1 MFTGSEAAQDL
12 GRTHPQFYG
21 PRCEY
26 WTPLQAHIDHA
37 KLIRFKSVS
46 SKSLISM
53 FAKEPSTLDTL
64 LRMTRGFTSNPVLRQ
79 DLLQEALIHLWLM
92 ETRRPEQTKSW
103 YLQSC
108 KFHLHHYLASG
119 RSVDS
124 AKRAH
129 DRTGSEG
136 NFDEEDPMSA
146 LADAGPS
153 LVSRVSARDL
163 ISVLSSYLS
172 PRETDVLHCLADGL
186 GPREIGRR
194 LEMSHSMARKHR
206 SKIASL
212 LRQLEAS
219 PRTQLANG
227 VQPLPGEL

>member
-1 MFTGSEAAQDL
+1 M
-12 GRTHPQFYG
+12 
-21 PRCEY
+21 
-26 WTPLQAHIDHA
+26 
-37 KLIRFKSVS
+37 
-46 SKSLISM
+46 
-53 FAKEPSTLDTL
+53 LDSL
-64 LRMTRGFTSNPVLRQ
+64 LRLTRGLTSNPALRH

-92 ETRRPEQTKSW
+92 EGRRPGQTKSW

-108 KFHLHHYLASG
+108 KFHLQHYLASG

-124 AKRAH
+124 PKRA
-129 DRTGSEG
+129 DGRTRSEG
-136 NFDEEDPMSA
+136 NSDEEDPMSA

-153 LVSRVSARDL
+153 LLSRVSARDL

-194 LEMSHSMARKHR
+194 LEMSHTMALKHR

-212 LRQLEAS
+212 FRKLEAS
-219 PRTQLANG
+219 PRTPLG
-227 VQPLPGEL
+227 KGLQPLPNDL